1 MTINGASYHDF
12 SGFAQMRAE
21 ARNADGEAT
30 RSVAKQ
36 FESLFV
42 QMMLKEMRDTL
53 PEGGLFSDESLRFY
67 QDMLDKELSQ
77 TLVEGD
83 GMGLAPVIERQ
94 LGYTPAGTALEH
106 SLQQQAS
113 GFAHKDRR

>member
-1 MTINGASYHDF
+1 MNLSGTSYHDF
-12 SGFAQMRAE
+12 SGFAQMRAQ
-21 ARNADGEAT
+21 AKQADSQAT
-30 RSVAKQ
+30 QSVAKQ

-53 PEGGLFSDESLRFY
+53 PEGGLFTDQNLRFY

-77 TLVEGD
+77 SMVEGD

-94 LGYTPAGTALEH
+94 LGYTPEASALEH
-106 SLQQQAS
+106 TLHRQAS
-113 GFAHKDRR
+113 SSSLNSR